1 MENIDLDLSRLEDSL
16 ETAAFLVSKGDSAK
30 EAHAEIVKALVILNE
45 IRSPGVQSADVS
57 SVSKRKETRMDLE
70 SREINKVTRRLGLW
84 AKRQDQINARILN
97 AYLRLEQ
104 SGTPVITQQ
113 MLHAELPGEA
123 SFETNFLQMRII
135 AKKNHGK
142 LFDLYGDQITIWPPV
157 EYAVRKYEKTV
168 FGE

>member
-1 MENIDLDLSRLEDSL
+1 MESIDLNLSRLEDSL
-16 ETAAFLVSKGDSAK
+16 ESAAFLVSKGDSVK

-45 IRSPGVQSADVS
+45 IRSIGGTS
-57 SVSKRKETRMDLE
+57 SVSERKETRMDFE

-84 AKRQDQINARILN
+84 AKRQDQINAKILN

-104 SGTPVITQQ
+104 SGTPVITQK
-113 MLHAELPGEA
+113 MLHAELSGEA

-142 LFDLYGDQITIWPPV
+142 LFEQYGDQITIWPPV
-157 EYAVRKYEKTV
+157 EYAVRKYERNV
-168 FGE
+168 FGD